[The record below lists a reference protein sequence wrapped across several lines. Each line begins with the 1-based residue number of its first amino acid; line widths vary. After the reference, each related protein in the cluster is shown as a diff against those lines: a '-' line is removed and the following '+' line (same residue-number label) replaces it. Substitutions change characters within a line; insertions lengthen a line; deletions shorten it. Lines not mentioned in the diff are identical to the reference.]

1 MRNET
6 VEITLSNRDESYRL
20 IVQLIIFNSH
30 FPLIFNRPLLYQLS
44 ARLQNDKACRLFLRF
59 FLPCQVHTLY

>member
-30 FPLIFNRPLLYQLS
+30 FINLQPPIAIS
-44 ARLQNDKACRLFLRF
+44 AQRKIAK
-59 FLPCQVHTLY
+59 